1 MVRRAFQSR
10 TAHTKFPSYDTASS
24 GIFRE
29 LGSTKGRVVK
39 VRLGSRQGL
48 DQGS

>member
-1 MVRRAFQSR
+1 MERRAFQSR
-10 TAHTKFPSYDTASS
+10 TAHIKVLNYIASS

-29 LGSTKGRVVK
+29 LESIKEKVVK

>member
-1 MVRRAFQSR
+1 MERRAFQSR
-10 TAHTKFPSYDTASS
+10 TAHTKVPSYDSASS
-24 GIFRE
+24 GIFRKLE
-29 LGSTKGRVVK
+29 SIKGRVVK